1 MPSNTSIYLDKCMSW
16 LFDWHWRPNFGL
28 IYVHCISIL
37 AKETVTK
44 NNGKKKG
51 WMLSIWMLITNIN
64 TTPEN
69 IQNKRYARSL
79 GKKSMEEKIQKRKT
93 PRKPKKKENNPLTKG
108 LPGKFSPNHWFLFG
122 FLKGFVGWPGYV
134 DRNPVCQ
141 KHPEITNCA
150 RHLESSPQ
158 HRNYTLVYIVPL
170 LRKITLVNHTCKL
183 VVKIVTI
190 TQSDKDL
197 YRVNTQS
204 STSWAIFS

>member
-93 PRKPKKKENNPLTKG
+93 PRKPKKKREQSPDKRVAWEILSKPLVFVW
-108 LPGKFSPNHWFLFG
+108 FSQG
-122 FLKGFVGWPGYV
+122 FCWLT
-134 DRNPVCQ
+134 RIRRQ
-141 KHPEITNCA
+141 
-150 RHLESSPQ
+150 ESC
-158 HRNYTLVYIVPL
+158 VP
-170 LRKITLVNHTCKL
+170 K
-183 VVKIVTI
+183 
-190 TQSDKDL
+190 
-197 YRVNTQS
+197 
-204 STSWAIFS
+204 TSWNHELCPTPWVITTAQKLHARIYRTTFKKNNLSKSHLQISGQNCHYNTIRQGLI